1 MLSSSNAA
9 AVSVVSV
16 VVFAIGTHALDN
28 GVGVR
33 PTLGWNSWNIFAER
47 LDEQVVRDTVRR
59 FHPVTQSVGGRERLA
74 PL

>member
-1 MLSSSNAA
+1 MPSSTNAA
-9 AVSVVSV
+9 AVSVVSL

-28 GVGVR
+28 GVGAR

-47 LDEQVVRDTVRR
+47 LNEQVVRDTVRC
-59 FHPVTQSVGGRERLA
+59 FQPVTSQWAVGERLA